1 MIYELRTY
9 YAAPGKMD
17 ALNKRF
23 REHTCN
29 IFERHGM
36 TVVGF
41 WSPEGKE
48 QEVLVYML
56 GFQDAEHMKK
66 CWESF
71 VADEEWTKVR
81 ADSEVDGELVSS
93 LESSVL
99 IPTDYSAIR

>member
-23 REHTCN
+23 REHTCD

-41 WSPEGKE
+41 WTPEGRE
-48 QEVLVYML
+48 QEVLTYIL
-56 GFQDAEHMKK
+56 GFEDAGHMSK

-71 VADEEWTKVR
+71 AGDEEWINVR
-81 ADSEVDGELVSS
+81 NDSEVNGELVTKF
-93 LESSVL
+93 ESTVL
-99 IPTDYSAIR
+99 IPTDYSAIK

>member
-23 REHTCN
+23 RDHTCD

-41 WSPEGKE
+41 WVPEGEEDKT
-48 QEVLVYML
+48 LVYML
-56 GFQDAEHMKK
+56 GFQDADHMKK
-66 CWESF
+66 CWASF
-71 VADEEWTKVR
+71 GADEEWKKVR

-93 LESSVL
+93 LESSIL
-99 IPTDYSAIR
+99 IPTDYSAIK

>member
-23 REHTCN
+23 RDHTCD

-41 WSPEGKE
+41 WTPEGEEDKT
-48 QEVLVYML
+48 LVYML
-56 GFQDAEHMKK
+56 GSSRPAFQPTE
-66 CWESF
+66 
-71 VADEEWTKVR
+71 
-81 ADSEVDGELVSS
+81 SS
-93 LESSVL
+93 LSF
-99 IPTDYSAIR
+99 

>member
-1 MIYELRTY
+1 
-9 YAAPGKMD
+9 
-17 ALNKRF
+17 
-23 REHTCN
+23 
-29 IFERHGM
+29 M

-41 WSPEGKE
+41 WTPEGKE

-56 GFQDAEHMKK
+56 GFEDADHMKK

-71 VADEEWTKVR
+71 GADEEWKKVR

-99 IPTDYSAIR
+99 IPTDYSAIK

>member
-23 REHTCN
+23 RDHTCE

-41 WSPEGKE
+41 WTPEGKE
-48 QEVLVYML
+48 QEVLTYIL
-56 GFQDAEHMKK
+56 GFEDAGHMSKA
-66 CWESF
+66 WESF
-71 VADEEWTKVR
+71 MADEEWKKVR
-81 ADSEVDGELVSS
+81 ADSEVDGELVTKF
-93 LESSVL
+93 ESTVL
-99 IPTDYSAIR
+99 IPTDYSAIK

>member
-23 REHTCN
+23 RDHTCD

-41 WSPEGKE
+41 WTPEGKE
-48 QEVLVYML
+48 QEVLTYIL
-56 GFQDAEHMKK
+56 GFEDADHMSK

-71 VADEEWTKVR
+71 MGDKEWNKVR
-81 ADSEVDGELVSS
+81 ADSEVDGELVTKY
-93 LESSVL
+93 ESTVL
-99 IPTDYSAIR
+99 IPTDYSAIK

>member
-17 ALNKRF
+17 ALNSRF
-23 REHTCN
+23 RDHTCD

-41 WSPEGKE
+41 WTPEGQE

-56 GFQDAEHMKK
+56 GFEDAEHMKK
-66 CWESF
+66 CWASF
-71 VADEEWTKVR
+71 SADEEWIKVR
-81 ADSEVDGELVSS
+81 ADSEVDGELVSG
-93 LESSVL
+93 LESSIY
-99 IPTDYSAIR
+99 IPTDYSAIK

>member
-9 YAAPGKMD
+9 YAASGKMD

-23 REHTCN
+23 RDHTCD

-36 TVVGF
+36 KVVGF
-41 WSPEGKE
+41 WTPEGKE
-48 QEVLVYML
+48 QDVLVYML
-56 GFQDAEHMKK
+56 GFEDGDHMRK

-71 VADEEWTKVR
+71 GADEEWKKVR
-81 ADSEVDGELVSS
+81 GDSEVDGELVSS

-99 IPTDYSAIR
+99 IPTDYSAIK